1 MEVAMNQDQTVMG
14 RADLLKL
21 FPNLKVI
28 MAPIA
33 AMRLRIICCLMAFW
47 VIYGRLESSPREHS
61 VLPELADLLPTP
73 AVSGLEKPG
82 ASLTQ
87 ILNLESGWLGKL
99 PFFAVQIFCL
109 AFVSTTI
116 AGFSANRIF
125 RNQSRSMIECLSL
138 ALRSWKSMLQ
148 VLLIGFA
155 LIILCRI
162 AVWLFLAFSGLISI
176 SSVAAPL
183 ASVIYIMLAFTITAA
198 AGLGCVAIAYDECSG
213 AEGVSRG
220 LSYILS
226 RPGLAI
232 LLLTSTA
239 ASSRVLTVVVLSL
252 LETYRH
258 GLVSALTPWNPMVLL
273 NSLELSVW
281 INGLAIMYVRLR
293 EEVDGVPEAEVSR

>member
-1 MEVAMNQDQTVMG
+1 MG

-21 FPNLKVI
+21 LPNLKVI

-33 AMRLRIICCLMAFW
+33 AMRLRIVCCLMAFW
-47 VIYGRLESSPREHS
+47 VIYGGLESSPAEHS
-61 VLPELADLLPTP
+61 VLPEFADLLPTP
-73 AVSGLEKPG
+73 IVSGMGKLRSS
-82 ASLTQ
+82 ATLT
-87 ILNLESGWLGKL
+87 LNLGSGSLRNL
-99 PFFAVQIFCL
+99 PFFVVQIFCL
-109 AFVSTTI
+109 AVVSTTV

-125 RNQSRSMIECLSL
+125 RDQSRSMLECLSQ

-148 VLLIGFA
+148 VLLIGFS
-155 LIILCRI
+155 LIIVCRI
-162 AVWLFLAFSGLISI
+162 ALWLILAFSGLINI

-183 ASVIYIMLAFTITAA
+183 ASMIYIMLGVIITAA
-198 AGLGCVAIAYDECSG
+198 AGLGCVAISYDECSG

-232 LLLTSTA
+232 LMLTSTA
-239 ASSRVLTVVVLSL
+239 VSSRIVVAVTLTL
-252 LETYRH
+252 LETCRS
-258 GLVSALTPWNPMVLL
+258 GLVSDSTPWNPMVLL

-281 INGLAIMYVRLR
+281 ITGLAIMYVRLR